1 MRAAATAS
9 LPDLP
14 RTAREAHISLDPI
27 FTDTR
32 RVYFA
37 NRGIW
42 DAISSAGPHAS
53 FAHQQSDIDTYLGVL
68 DDFLDE
74 ICQR

>member
-1 MRAAATAS
+1 M
-9 LPDLP
+9 
-14 RTAREAHISLDPI
+14 DPL

-37 NRGIW
+37 NRGVW
-42 DAISSAGPHAS
+42 DAIASSGPHPGFSHEAR
-53 FAHQQSDIDTYLGVL
+53 DIDVYLGVL

-74 ICQR
+74 FCA